1 MSSSTSSS
9 STSTTTSDEDDLID
23 VADPPPRPTAAS
35 LARAASFWQRASAIY
50 LSYKATQLSAA
61 AAKAAGGMSE
71 ADAKKKIWLPQHERA
86 GAAMFDLASSL
97 SGFYLKVGQFLSVR
111 EDFVALPVCRA
122 LRPLQESV
130 RPMGAAE
137 VRATLEDAFCSGP
150 GARFASLEDVFE
162 SIDLER
168 PLGSASV
175 AQVHAAVLR
184 PELYRFAEDDAGDD
198 EEEGKKKKRKKVK
211 KVLASDDRRVA
222 VKVQRR
228 GVLGCFLEDL
238 AQIRLA
244 AAFLSQREINFDLV
258 SAVDELSSQIR
269 GEFDFARE
277 ARVMNR
283 IGKGLRSAGSP
294 IAVPRSV
301 PGLVARTALVMELL
315 PGVPLTRLAGDDV
328 EIPFDVKVVSS
339 ADDKAAAAAAAE
351 EEAGEARK
359 TAESGGGGG
368 GGGSGKLPPPPE
380 GIRRLLAARVLD
392 AVTDAYGIM
401 LFELGLLQVR
411 AHGTAASL
419 WRGRTPKR
427 RLASRRLERERDGDY
442 FFCFFLLSLRK
453 PHTLFS
459 RCRRRGEGNSL
470 KKKKK
475 KCDPHPGNIM
485 VDTESS
491 LLPRVGLIDY
501 GQSKRVTRSEQ
512 ERLARL
518 FAAMAEAGDAPLS
531 GVCAALDDAQSEEV
545 AAAFRALGIVTEVT
559 PLGLA
564 SGLTERDLI
573 LNTAYRMWDSRG
585 RVQPFAANSTLRQL
599 ATRELPPELFFV
611 LRSVQLLRGLAAA
624 AGVEMSVARRWEPLA
639 RKVLEAKARRE
650 RGDGGGGVRARC
662 GGNHGRPSAWAGGVV
677 PGGVAAD
684 DEAWARS
691 LLKGG
696 GRRGERLA
704 SALLFPRRGRGLASG
719 LWAAALL
726 SSAAGVT
733 AAAAVALSA
742 AAAASAAAVAA
753 SLAPALA
760 LWVASLALQASW
772 PVLLLVARRPG
783 AALAHGAAAL
793 AALAAAAAAA
803 AAAAGV
809 AAAAGPPP
817 PPSSLASAASSL
829 SRAAPLFLMVP
840 AMLGMLAGLFV
851 NLELLVAARRR
862 RRSGEGKGREGGAG
876 PGAPR
881 AAAADSASS
890 AGAAAS
896 RPYSPFA
903 VLAFGAAAPA
913 SSSSVGGGASS
924 SLGRRRPKLLLLLQ
938 RRPQAPVLLLP
949 RPRRPAAAAAAAAA
963 VAAARPPPLPRPAAA
978 ATAKARA
985 TTLAAAAAARPA
997 FFF

>member
-1 MSSSTSSS
+1 METLSFVCFFFPSENLTPFFP
-9 STSTTTSDEDDLID
+9 D
-23 VADPPPRPTAAS
+23 VD
-35 LARAASFWQRASAIY
+35 
-50 LSYKATQLSAA
+50 
-61 AAKAAGGMSE
+61 
-71 ADAKKKIWLPQHERA
+71 
-86 GAAMFDLASSL
+86 
-97 SGFYLKVGQFLSVR
+97 
-111 EDFVALPVCRA
+111 
-122 LRPLQESV
+122 
-130 RPMGAAE
+130 
-137 VRATLEDAFCSGP
+137 
-150 GARFASLEDVFE
+150 
-162 SIDLER
+162 
-168 PLGSASV
+168 
-175 AQVHAAVLR
+175 
-184 PELYRFAEDDAGDD
+184 
-198 EEEGKKKKRKKVK
+198 
-211 KVLASDDRRVA
+211 
-222 VKVQRR
+222 
-228 GVLGCFLEDL
+228 
-238 AQIRLA
+238 
-244 AAFLSQREINFDLV
+244 
-258 SAVDELSSQIR
+258 
-269 GEFDFARE
+269 
-277 ARVMNR
+277 
-283 IGKGLRSAGSP
+283 
-294 IAVPRSV
+294 
-301 PGLVARTALVMELL
+301 
-315 PGVPLTRLAGDDV
+315 
-328 EIPFDVKVVSS
+328 
-339 ADDKAAAAAAAE
+339 
-351 EEAGEARK
+351 
-359 TAESGGGGG
+359 GGGG
-368 GGGSGKLPPPPE
+368 
-380 GIRRLLAARVLD
+380 
-392 AVTDAYGIM
+392 
-401 LFELGLLQVR
+401 ELSQ
-411 AHGTAASL
+411 
-419 WRGRTPKR
+419 
-427 RLASRRLERERDGDY
+427 
-442 FFCFFLLSLRK
+442 
-453 PHTLFS
+453 
-459 RCRRRGEGNSL
+459 
-470 KKKKK
+470 KKKK

-650 RGDGGGGVRARC
+650 RGDGGGGGVRARG

-803 AAAAGV
+803 ASAAGG

-862 RRSGEGKGREGGAG
+862 RRSGEGKGRERGAG

-924 SLGRRRPKLLLLLQ
+924 SLGRRRPKLLLLQ

-949 RPRRPAAAAAAAAA
+949 RPRRPAAAAA
-963 VAAARPPPLPRPAAA
+963 AAARPPPLPRPAAA